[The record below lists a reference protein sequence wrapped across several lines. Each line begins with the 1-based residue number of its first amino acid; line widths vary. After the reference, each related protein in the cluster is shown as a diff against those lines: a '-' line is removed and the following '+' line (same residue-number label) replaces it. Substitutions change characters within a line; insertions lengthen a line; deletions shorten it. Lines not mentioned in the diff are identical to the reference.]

1 MEIPI
6 YIAIA
11 LIGLFLSGFIIMLS
25 MKNIIKIIIN
35 SIIGILGLFIY
46 NAILSGLTGIY
57 IGINI
62 VTVLVVAILG
72 VPGFILL
79 LLLNLIL

>member
-1 MEIPI
+1 MPI

-11 LIGLFLSGFIIMLS
+11 LVGLFLSGFIIMLS
-25 MKNIIKIIIN
+25 MRKIIKIIIN
-35 SIIGILGLFIY
+35 SIIGIIVLFLY
-46 NAILSGLTGIY
+46 NVALSGLTGIY

-72 VPGFILL
+72 VPGFFLL
-79 LLLNLIL
+79 LVLNLIL